1 MVIAECSSFLS
12 LSEEIGPKRDKSHFL
27 PSVPKGRSPLYF
39 LNGFLRTNSRK
50 ERTHAKEKRR
60 FVPFS
65 GPASETKEKEEGRHS
80 PKTRKNNVSLFLL
93 SLSPSFYFQS
103 SSFQTLPISLT
114 LSRTVVVSPCHHFF
128 FSISFSRS
136 NSPFNKLRAKRLLSS
151 S

>member
-93 SLSPSFYFQS
+93 SLFLILFSVLFFPDPPNQPHSFS
-103 SSFQTLPISLT
+103 HRRRLSLPA
-114 LSRTVVVSPCHHFF
+114 
-128 FSISFSRS
+128 SISFSPS